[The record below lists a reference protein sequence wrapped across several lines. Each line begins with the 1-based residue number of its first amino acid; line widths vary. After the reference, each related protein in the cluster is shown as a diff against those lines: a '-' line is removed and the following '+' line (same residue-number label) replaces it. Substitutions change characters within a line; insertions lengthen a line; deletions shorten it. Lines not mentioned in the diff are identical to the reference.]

1 MRDIFVRK
9 RRGGGGLFGQRPAVQ
24 EDSGDVRAAAGEPAE
39 AAPSGKD
46 ENVTA
51 VVLVPVVIVLGVVG
65 AVAAVAGRLILAGL
79 RRRT

>member
-1 MRDIFVRK
+1 MREIFVRK
-9 RRGGGGLFGQRPAVQ
+9 RRGGGGLFGEPPAPR
-24 EDSGDVRAAAGEPAE
+24 DGGDVRDAVDEAAEV
-39 AAPSGKD
+39 APSGKD

-79 RRRT
+79 RRGR